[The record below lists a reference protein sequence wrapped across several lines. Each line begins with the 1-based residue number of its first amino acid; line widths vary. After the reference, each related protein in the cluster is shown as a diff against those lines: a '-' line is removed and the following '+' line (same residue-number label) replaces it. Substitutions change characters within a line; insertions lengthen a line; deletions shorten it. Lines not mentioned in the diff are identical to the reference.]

1 MFSWRTDLQVLVV
14 NSLSL
19 ITWRGVVRVVQ
30 HGLQVGREDC
40 EEKWRQD
47 LFILPLYKPRS
58 ICIQKYEETVREGR
72 NDKTFKRKFDL
83 QRHYGSA
90 HWMAPRNNSIVLVA
104 ETSYIE
110 SLHWTDTL
118 ILYIRNKFEIL
129 ITLFLITSTHPHK
142 ILRTTELATL
152 IITNLALCQAKVVV
166 AIVSQTLTNDL
177 FKYSIL
183 YLNDWFCASC
193 R

>member
-1 MFSWRTDLQVLVV
+1 MYGAVSEGLKCDHSSTSPCCPTWITSWQRRLWREMTPGLVHFAF
-14 NSLSL
+14 
-19 ITWRGVVRVVQ
+19 VQ
-30 HGLQVGREDC
+30 AKKHLHSENM
-40 EEKWRQD
+40 KRQSV
-47 LFILPLYKPRS
+47 K
-58 ICIQKYEETVREGR
+58 EET
-72 NDKTFKRKFDL
+72 
-83 QRHYGSA
+83 
-90 HWMAPRNNSIVLVA
+90 PRNNSIVLVA

-129 ITLFLITSTHPHK
+129 ITLFLITPTHPHK

-183 YLNDWFCASC
+183 YLNDWFCA
-193 R
+193 